1 MRRPALSRWLM
12 ALLPLALLAT
22 AAAPAH
28 AQKTT
33 IPESMTAIK
42 RDQAWWTN
50 QLRLGR
56 ELGRKAL
63 IGLQNAPTDDATP
76 IDESV
81 YQACRDTYV
90 VIRAARYSIN
100 EAARGDKFHDP
111 ILEFTVRRVE
121 QAWHLSR
128 TAVDKASSGMPRQ
141 EYLAVAVRDLAHSM
155 RLIDQIL
162 VTLP

>member
-1 MRRPALSRWLM
+1 MRRPAHSRWLM
-12 ALLPLALLAT
+12 ALLPLALLGA
-22 AAAPAH
+22 AAAPAQ

-33 IPESMTAIK
+33 VPESMTAIK

-63 IGLQNAPTDDATP
+63 VGLQNAPTDDGTP

-81 YQACRDTYV
+81 YQAARDCYV

-100 EAARGDKFHDP
+100 EAVRADKFHDP
-111 ILEFTVRRVE
+111 ILEFTARRVE

-128 TAVDKASSGMPRQ
+128 TAVDKATAGIPRQ
-141 EYLAVAVRDLAHSM
+141 EYLEVAVRDLRHSM
-155 RLIDQIL
+155 QLVDQIL
-162 VTLP
+162 ITLP